1 MSTPTSRGRRP
12 GETNTREVIA
22 EAARTLFAQKGYRAT
37 TLRAIA
43 DAAEV
48 DAALVSHFYGNKAT
62 LFSKVVAFPRD
73 AEEIVAE
80 VCGGPQESV
89 GQRLAIVIARNM
101 FLDSI
106 VLNMAS
112 MVRAATSEE
121 DAADFL
127 RERFL
132 ADILLPIAVGVSPD
146 SPEKRASLVMSQSN
160 GLVFARLI
168 LEIEPLASM
177 GEEELVAWL
186 APVFQHYLM
195 GDVTASKAE

>member
-62 LFSKVVAFPRD
+62 LFSKVVAFPTD
-73 AEEIVAE
+73 ADRVISE
-80 VCGGPQESV
+80 VCDGPLDAV
-89 GQRLAIVIARNM
+89 GRRLAVVIARNM
-101 FLDSI
+101 FIDSI

-112 MVRAATSEE
+112 MVRAAASETE
-121 DAADFL
+121 AADFL
-127 RERFL
+127 RQRFL
-132 ADILLPIAVGVSPD
+132 ANILLPVAEKVSPD
-146 SPEKRASLVMSQSN
+146 NPEKRASLLMAQSN

-168 LEIEPLASM
+168 LKIEPLASM
-177 GEEELVAWL
+177 EEEELVEWL
-186 APVFQHYLM
+186 TPVFQHYLL
-195 GDVTASKAE
+195 GDVTVVDA